1 MSPFNI
7 WLARWALDLIEFT
20 LIMPVVV
27 MILWRRPGAA
37 PRTFS
42 AVEQWLRRLARRKTL
57 SVVVVGLLS
66 LSIRAAVIPILGVPQ
81 PEAHDE
87 FSYLLAADTFAHGR
101 LTNPTHPMWVHFE
114 SFHIIQHPTY
124 MSMYP
129 PAEGLVLAFGE
140 LLGNPWLAQL
150 LMTALMCSA
159 LCWMLQ
165 AWFPPGWALL
175 GGLLAVL
182 RLGIFG
188 YRMDG
193 YWCVSVVVLAGA
205 LVIGALPRLKRHPH
219 LRDAIGM
226 AVGLA
231 ILANSRPY
239 EGFVLGLT
247 VAGAMLAWLM
257 GPKSPTLPVALGR
270 VVAPMVV
277 VLAAAAVCTGYYY
290 YRVTGSPWLM
300 TYQVN
305 RATYSRTPYFIW
317 LGSKPEP
324 AYNHPVMQQ
333 FYDME
338 FREYQDERTISGF
351 VLHSLDRTAMAWG
364 FYLGPAFT
372 IPLLALPWIARDRR
386 MRFPLLAMIAMILAV
401 AQETFF
407 WDHYLSPATSLV
419 YLLVIQGL
427 RHVRLWRW
435 RGKPVGAELV
445 RMIPAVCC
453 AMVLLRLTC
462 VVAHAQIEPV
472 YPRGNL
478 ARARIE
484 RSLEN
489 LPGQHLIIVR
499 YGPQHRLQDEWV
511 YNLADIDAQKVIWA
525 RDMGETRNRELL
537 QYYQGRRGWLLEPDE
552 SPYKLSPYDA
562 SAPAASGKDLDGRT
576 VAAHA
581 EPFPHSG
588 DGGDER
594 VRRQ

>member
-27 MILWRRPGAA
+27 MILWRRPGTA

-42 AVEQWLRRLARRKTL
+42 AMEQWFRGLARRKTL
-57 SVVVVGLLS
+57 SVVSVGLLS
-66 LSIRAAVIPILGVPQ
+66 LSIRAAVIPILGIPQ
-81 PEAHDE
+81 PYAHDE

-101 LTNPTHPMWVHFE
+101 LTNPPHPMWVHFE

-140 LLGNPWLAQL
+140 LLGNPWLGQL
-150 LMTALMCSA
+150 LTTALMCSA

-165 AWFPPGWALL
+165 AWLPPGWALL

-193 YWCVSVVVLAGA
+193 YWCVSVVALAGA
-205 LVIGALPRLKRHPH
+205 LVLGALPRLKRHPH
-219 LRDAIGM
+219 ARDAIWM

-247 VAGAMLAWLM
+247 VAVAMLAWLM
-257 GPKSPTLPVALGR
+257 GPKRPRLPVALGR

-277 VLAAAAVCTGYYY
+277 ALAAAAVCTGYYY
-290 YRVTGSPWLM
+290 HRVTGSPWQL

-305 RATYSRTPYFIW
+305 RTTYSRTPYFIW
-317 LGSKPEP
+317 LGPKPEP

-338 FREYQDERTISGF
+338 FREYQDERRVSGF
-351 VLHSLDRTAMAWG
+351 IRHSLARIAMAWG

-386 MRFPLLAMIAMILAV
+386 MLFPLLALIAMILAV

-407 WDHYLSPATSLV
+407 WDHYFSPATGLV
-419 YLLVIQGL
+419 YLVVVQGL
-427 RHVRLWRW
+427 RHVRWWRC
-435 RGKPVGAELV
+435 RGKPVGAQLV
-445 RMIPAVCC
+445 RMVPAVCC
-453 AMVLLRLTC
+453 AMVLLRLAS
-462 VVAHAQIEPV
+462 VMAHAQIEPI

-484 RSLEN
+484 RDLEN
-489 LPGQHLIIVR
+489 SPDRHLIIVR
-499 YGPQHRLQDEWV
+499 YEPSHVPEGEWV
-511 YNLADIDAQKVIWA
+511 YNLADIDSQKVIWA
-525 RDMGETRNRELL
+525 RDMGEERNRELL
-537 QYYQGRRGWLLEPDE
+537 QYYQGRRVWLLEPDE
-552 SPYKLSPYDA
+552 SPPKLSPYDA
-562 SAPAASGKDLDGRT
+562 SAPAASGKDSGGRT
-576 VAAHA
+576 VAAHI
-581 EPFPHSG
+581 ERFPHGSN
-588 DGGDER
+588 GGDER
-594 VRRQ
+594 VRAQ